1 MENIHLNINLP
12 PPRTI
17 KRIKNLILAR
27 NERYPYISLSLSQTI
42 TLAISHYK
50 TTHTYTSNPSL
61 QAFLANK

>member
-1 MENIHLNINLP
+1 MKDTH
-12 PPRTI
+12 T
-17 KRIKNLILAR
+17 
-27 NERYPYISLSLSQTI
+27 SLSLSQTI